1 MASSSLQQEH
11 DWLVEH
17 HSEAEK
23 HAGRWIAILQG
34 KIVAEGRSYD
44 LAYRKAIKTHAGSTP
59 LVTYVPRKDEELLV
73 LLGAL

>member
-1 MASSSLQQEH
+1 LASSSLLQEH

-34 KIVAEGRSYD
+34 KMVAEGRTYEQ
-44 LAYRKAIKTHAGSTP
+44 AYRKAIKGRAGATP
-59 LVTYVPRKDEELLV
+59 LVTYVPRKDEELLI